1 MLKNKNSMIKEEKH
15 DPSLALFQKDYSN
28 FDVYNY
34 ITENPNPVID
44 TNYEQESTEEDFLL
58 KTESFYLTKFD

>member
-1 MLKNKNSMIKEEKH
+1 MQDFNMIKNKNSSNLINEEKH

-34 ITENPNPVID
+34 ITENQNPMID
-44 TNYEQESTEEDFLL
+44 TNFE
-58 KTESFYLTKFD
+58 